1 LIASAKFTGV
11 SARNVPRVFDELTMK
26 MTREILQ
33 LSWLLLIRNLLV
45 DNGIDNEKSIVYNRD
60 MHLRDEILKLAQDS
74 KKIKSKDLVERYK
87 VSRQYVNTVIKS
99 LVIEEKLIKIGSTRY
114 AFYVHPKFANSFK
127 TKIKKRFT
135 NKNLKEHE
143 VLDKLEKRSS
153 LIRSLPE
160 NIRSILNYAFLEML
174 NNAIEHSES
183 ANVEIEI
190 EKDSNLIFHVNDF
203 GIGVFKNIMRKRHL
217 KSELEAVQDLLKGKT
232 TTAPQAHS
240 GEGIFFTS
248 KIADVFTLQ
257 SYNYKLIID
266 NLLKDIFFEEIKPA
280 KRGTKVSFQ
289 ISNDSAKHLIDVLR
303 QYQSDPEEKA
313 FDKTEIQI
321 KLYMMGTIH
330 ISRSQARRVLAGL
343 DKFKLIILD
352 FDKVPN
358 IGQAFADEV
367 FRVFKKSHPSI
378 QLKPMNM
385 NEAVQFMIER
395 VGK

>member
-1 LIASAKFTGV
+1 
-11 SARNVPRVFDELTMK
+11 
-26 MTREILQ
+26 MT
-33 LSWLLLIRNLLV
+33 IRN
-45 DNGIDNEKSIVYNRD
+45 
-60 MHLRDEILKLAQDS
+60 EILKLAES
-74 KKIKSKDLVERYK
+74 RKKIKSKDFVERFK
-87 VSRQYVNTVIKS
+87 VSRQYVHTIMKA
-99 LVIEEKLIKIGSTRY
+99 LVSEGLLTKIGSTRY
-114 AFYVHPKFANSFK
+114 ALYVHPTFADSLK

-135 NKNLKEHE
+135 NKGLKEHE
-143 VLDKLEKRSS
+143 VLDTLEKRSS

-160 NIRSILNYAFLEML
+160 NIRSIVNYAFLEML

-190 EKDSNLIFHVNDF
+190 VKDSNLIFHINDF
-203 GIGVFKNIMRKRHL
+203 GIGVFKNLMRKRQL

-248 KIADVFTLQ
+248 KIADIFTLQ
-257 SYNYKLIID
+257 SFHYKLTID
-266 NLLKDIFFEEIKPA
+266 NVLKDVFFEEITPA

-289 ISNDSAKHLIDVLR
+289 IANNSAKHLIDVLK

-313 FDKTEIQI
+313 FDTTEIQI

-343 DKFKLIILD
+343 DKFTLIILD

-358 IGQAFADEV
+358 VGQAFADEI
-367 FRVFKKSHPSI
+367 FRVFKKAHPHI
-378 QLKPMNM
+378 EIKPINM
-385 NEAVQFMIER
+385 NEAVQFMVGR
-395 VGK
+395 VGT

>member
-1 LIASAKFTGV
+1 
-11 SARNVPRVFDELTMK
+11 
-26 MTREILQ
+26 MT
-33 LSWLLLIRNLLV
+33 NLLV
-45 DNGIDNEKSIVYNRD
+45 DNGIDNEKSLIYNRD
-60 MHLRDEILKLAQDS
+60 MHLRDEILKLAQDN
-74 KKIKSKDLVERYK
+74 KKIKSKDLVEKYK
-87 VSRQYVNTVIKS
+87 VSRQHVHAVMKS
-99 LVIEEKLIKIGSTRY
+99 LVVEEKLIKIGSTRY
-114 AFYVHPKFANSFK
+114 AFYVHPKFADSLK
-127 TKIKKRFT
+127 TKLKKRFI

-143 VLDKLEKRSS
+143 VLDTVEKRSS

-160 NIRSILNYAFLEML
+160 NIRSILHYAFLEML

-183 ANVEIEI
+183 ANVEIQI
-190 EKDSNLIFHVNDF
+190 EKGSNLIFHINDF
-203 GIGVFKNIMRKRHL
+203 GIGVFKNIMHKRHL

-266 NLLKDIFFEEIKPA
+266 NLLQDVFFEEIKPA

-289 ISNDSAKHLIDVLR
+289 IANNSAKHLIDVFR

-313 FDKTEIQI
+313 FDKTEIQV

-343 DKFKLIILD
+343 DKFTLIILD

-367 FRVFKKSHPSI
+367 FRVFKKSHPNI
-378 QLKPMNM
+378 QVKPIHM